1 MTPVDNGAIGDN
13 LHQHEY
19 RTGNLAVM
27 SDTVQRDLPQTRA
40 PTPRR
45 SVFTRIVRAIG
56 WTSIG
61 LGLFLLG
68 FLFHQLFVTT
78 FFAVRA
84 NVVLEAEAVEYFQEA
99 EITQVPYTPT
109 GTVDPSAEESTPGDS
124 VDRGGPTGPEQ
135 PAEEPAEPAF
145 IFVEG
150 QPQRGQAFAILTIP
164 KIDKLSDGWAI
175 VEGVGRSQL
184 KTGAGHYPSTP
195 LPGQPGNAA
204 IAGHRTTYGAPFH
217 DFEVLEAGDIIE
229 VETAVGVSVYE
240 VRETV
245 IVRPTEIWVT
255 QDRPGAWL
263 TLTTC
268 HPKLSSRQRLVVF
281 AEMVSGPNYETIY
294 G

>member
-1 MTPVDNGAIGDN
+1 
-13 LHQHEY
+13 
-19 RTGNLAVM
+19 M
-27 SDTVQRDLPQTRA
+27 SDTVQRDLPETRA
-40 PTPRR
+40 PAPRR
-45 SVFTRIVRAIG
+45 SPLTRIVRAVG

-78 FFAVRA
+78 FFAQRA
-84 NVVLEAEAVEYFQEA
+84 NVALEAEAVEYFDEA
-99 EITQVPYTPT
+99 EITQVPYVPT
-109 GTVDPSAEESTPGDS
+109 RTVDPSAPEGS
-124 VDRGGPTGPEQ
+124 VDLGGPTGPDQ
-135 PAEEPAEPAF
+135 PSSGPDEPAF

-150 QPQRGQAFAILTIP
+150 QPARGQAFAILTIP
-164 KIDKLSDGWAI
+164 KIDKLKDGWTI
-175 VEGVGRSQL
+175 VEGVARSQL
-184 KTGAGHYPSTP
+184 KTGTGHYPATP

-204 IAGHRTTYGAPFH
+204 IAGHRTTYGAPFY
-217 DFEVLEAGDIIE
+217 DFEVLVAGDTIE
-229 VETAVGVSVYE
+229 VETALGLSIYE

>member
-1 MTPVDNGAIGDN
+1 
-13 LHQHEY
+13 
-19 RTGNLAVM
+19 M
-27 SDTVQRDLPQTRA
+27 SDTVQRDLPQTRT
-40 PTPRR
+40 PTPKR
-45 SVFTRIVRAIG
+45 SVFTRIVRAVG

-78 FFAVRA
+78 FFAQRA
-84 NVVLEAEAVEYFQEA
+84 NVALEAEAVEYFE
-99 EITQVPYTPT
+99 ETEVIQVPYVPT
-109 GTVDPSAEESTPGDS
+109 GVSETPIEGGSIDS
-124 VDRGGPTGPEQ
+124 SGPTGPEQ
-135 PAEEPAEPAF
+135 RAGGPDEPEF

-150 QPQRGQAFAILTIP
+150 QPDRGQAFAILTIP
-164 KIDKLSDGWAI
+164 KIDRLSDGWAI
-175 VEGVGRSQL
+175 VEGVARSQL

-204 IAGHRTTYGAPFH
+204 IAGHRTTYGAPFY
-217 DFEVLEAGDIIE
+217 DFDVLEPGDIIE
-229 VETAVGVSVYE
+229 LETALGVSVYE
-240 VRETV
+240 VRESI

-268 HPKLSSRQRLVVF
+268 HPRLSSRQRLVIF
-281 AEMVSGPNYETIY
+281 AEMVAGPNYETIY

>member
-1 MTPVDNGAIGDN
+1 
-13 LHQHEY
+13 
-19 RTGNLAVM
+19 
-27 SDTVQRDLPQTRA
+27 
-40 PTPRR
+40 
-45 SVFTRIVRAIG
+45 VFTRIVRVVG
-56 WTSIG
+56 WASIG
-61 LGLFLLG
+61 VGLFLLG

-78 FFAVRA
+78 FFAERA
-84 NVVLEAEAVEYFQEA
+84 NVALEVEAVEYFEEA
-99 EITQVPYTPT
+99 EITQVPYTPS
-109 GTVDPSAEESTPGDS
+109 GAAVPAAPGDS
-124 VDRGGPTGPEQ
+124 VDLGGPDGPEREAGG
-135 PAEEPAEPAF
+135 PDEPGF
-145 IFVEG
+145 IFIEG
-150 QPQRGQAFAILTIP
+150 QPKRGQAFAILTIP

-175 VEGVGRSQL
+175 VEGVGRNEL
-184 KTGAGHYPSTP
+184 KTGAGHYPATP
-195 LPGQPGNAA
+195 LPGQPGNAS

-217 DFEVLEAGDIIE
+217 DLEVLDPGDVIE
-229 VETAVGVSVYE
+229 VETALGVSVYE

>member
-1 MTPVDNGAIGDN
+1 VTSFFAERSYVA
-13 LHQHEY
+13 
-19 RTGNLAVM
+19 LAV
-27 SDTVQRDLPQTRA
+27 
-40 PTPRR
+40 
-45 SVFTRIVRAIG
+45 
-56 WTSIG
+56 
-61 LGLFLLG
+61 
-68 FLFHQLFVTT
+68 
-78 FFAVRA
+78 
-84 NVVLEAEAVEYFQEA
+84 EAVEYFEDA
-99 EITQVPYTPT
+99 EITQVPYIPT
-109 GTVDPSAEESTPGDS
+109 GQVPNVPPGTSEPAAPGSS
-124 VDRGGPTGPEQ
+124 VDRGAPTESEYPAGGPD
-135 PAEEPAEPAF
+135 EPAF
-145 IFVEG
+145 IFIEG
-150 QPQRGQAFAILTIP
+150 EPKRGQAFAILTIP

-175 VEGVGRSQL
+175 VEGVARSQL
-184 KTGAGHYPSTP
+184 KTGAGHYPTTP

-217 DFEVLEAGDIIE
+217 NLEVLVAGDTIE
-229 VETAVGVSVYE
+229 IETALGVSVYE

>member
-1 MTPVDNGAIGDN
+1 
-13 LHQHEY
+13 
-19 RTGNLAVM
+19 M
-27 SDTVQRDLPQTRA
+27 SDTVRQAQPKTRSSA
-40 PTPRR
+40 PKR

-78 FFAVRA
+78 FFAQRA
-84 NVVLEAEAVEYFQEA
+84 NAALEVEAVEYFEEV

-109 GTVDPSAEESTPGDS
+109 GTVDPEAPGGS
-124 VDRGGPTGPEQ
+124 VDLGGPTGPEQ
-135 PAEEPAEPAF
+135 SAGGPDEPAF

-150 QPQRGQAFAILTIP
+150 QPKRGQAFAILTIP
-164 KIDKLSDGWAI
+164 KIDKLNDGWTI
-175 VEGVGRSQL
+175 VEGVARSQL
-184 KTGAGHYPSTP
+184 KTGTGHYPATP

-204 IAGHRTTYGAPFH
+204 IAGHRTTYGAPFY
-217 DFEVLEAGDIIE
+217 DFEVLEPGDIIE

>member
-1 MTPVDNGAIGDN
+1 
-13 LHQHEY
+13 
-19 RTGNLAVM
+19 
-27 SDTVQRDLPQTRA
+27 
-40 PTPRR
+40 
-45 SVFTRIVRAIG
+45 
-56 WTSIG
+56 
-61 LGLFLLG
+61 
-68 FLFHQLFVTT
+68 LFVTT
-78 FFAVRA
+78 YFAQRA
-84 NVVLEAEAVEYFQEA
+84 NDALEIEAVEYFQEA

-109 GTVDPSAEESTPGDS
+109 GAVDPSAQGGS
-124 VDRGGPTGPEQ
+124 VDLGGPTGPDQ
-135 PAEEPAEPAF
+135 PAGGPDGPAF

-150 QPQRGQAFAILTIP
+150 QPDRGQPFAIITIP
-164 KIDKLSDGWAI
+164 KIDKLADGWTI
-175 VEGVGRSQL
+175 VEGVARSQL
-184 KTGAGHYPSTP
+184 KTGTGHYPGTP

-204 IAGHRTTYGAPFH
+204 IAGHRTTYGAPFY
-217 DFEVLEAGDIIE
+217 DFEVLEPGDVIE
-229 VETAVGVSVYE
+229 VETALGVSVYE

>member
-1 MTPVDNGAIGDN
+1 
-13 LHQHEY
+13 
-19 RTGNLAVM
+19 M
-27 SDTVQRDLPQTRA
+27 SDTAQRDLQQTGTPVA
-40 PTPRR
+40 PR
-45 SVFTRIVRAIG
+45 SVFATIVRTIG

-78 FFAVRA
+78 FFAQRA
-84 NVVLEAEAVEYFQEA
+84 NAVLEVEAVEYFDEV
-99 EITQVPYTPT
+99 EIKQVPYVPA
-109 GTVDPSAEESTPGDS
+109 GTEQPSAPGDS
-124 VDRGGPTGPEQ
+124 VDLGGPTGPDN
-135 PAEEPAEPAF
+135 PTGTLDEPGF

-150 QPQRGQAFAILTIP
+150 QPKRGQAFAIVTIP
-164 KIDKLSDGWAI
+164 KIDRLSEGWTI
-175 VEGVGRSQL
+175 VEGVARSQL

-204 IAGHRTTYGAPFH
+204 IAGHRTTYGAPFY
-217 DFEVLEAGDIIE
+217 DFEVLDPGDTIE
-229 VETAVGVSVYE
+229 VETALGVSIYE